1 MNTIPVDKLNGNCFL
16 DAVMTK
22 DIAELTIISPKEKK
36 AVGSKYKRGEPDI
49 LVRHLDGRVERL
61 YRTDVNGRFRHPN
74 GKAVRLLLLKN
85 STKYPVYIDCDEK
98 YKAVKVP
105 KSYRV
110 DFNGRRLNGGGYII
124 CKVDDKGAVLKETLR
139 VISSDNFKRAFR
151 IPESKYIKRVG
162 IRENGTGRKKLGVE
176 EMKNGLANIRRVEQI
191 QTDNRNT
198 VVEKKTEVVEKKT
211 EVVKEDKSKYKYRV
225 YQRITNI
232 DKKVVGYAIEEI
244 TTGRKKNITTKQLA
258 TLCSMKV
265 VENVML
271 VTREDG
277 TKFLKGNG
285 IKLENIPSVL
295 L

>member
-85 STKYPVYIDCDEK
+85 STKYPVYIDCEEK

-139 VISSDNFKRAFR
+139 VISSDSFKRAFR

-176 EMKNGLANIRRVEQI
+176 EMKKGLANIRRVEQKK
-191 QTDNRNT
+191 TDNT
-198 VVEKKTEVVEKKT
+198 VVKNIKENID
-211 EVVKEDKSKYKYRV
+211 VVKEDKSKYKYRV

>member
-49 LVRHLDGRVERL
+49 IVRHLDGRVERL

-85 STKYPVYIDCDEK
+85 STKYPVYIDCYEK

-124 CKVDDKGAVLKETLR
+124 CKVDDKGEVLKETLR
-139 VISSDNFKRAFR
+139 VISSDSFKRAFK
-151 IPESKYIKRVG
+151 IPESKYIKRAG
-162 IRENGTGRKKLGVE
+162 ICGNGTGRKKLGVE

-191 QTDNRNT
+191 QTNNRNT
-198 VVEKKTEVVEKKT
+198 VVEKKT

>member
-85 STKYPVYIDCDEK
+85 STKYPVYIDCEEK

-139 VISSDNFKRAFR
+139 VISSDSFKRAFR

-176 EMKNGLANIRRVEQI
+176 EMKKGLANIRRVEQKK
-191 QTDNRNT
+191 TDNT
-198 VVEKKTEVVEKKT
+198 VVKNIKENID
-211 EVVKEDKSKYKYRV
+211 VVKE
-225 YQRITNI
+225 

>member
-85 STKYPVYIDCDEK
+85 STKYPVYIDCEEK

-139 VISSDNFKRAFR
+139 VISSDSFKRAFK

-162 IRENGTGRKKLGVE
+162 IRENGTGRKNLGVE

-198 VVEKKTEVVEKKT
+198 VVEKKTEVV
-211 EVVKEDKSKYKYRV
+211 KEDKSKYKYRV
-225 YQRITNI
+225 YQRITNME
-232 DKKVVGYAIEEI
+232 KKVVGYAIEEI
-244 TTGRKKNITTKQLA
+244 ATGRKKNITTKQLA

-271 VTREDG
+271 VTRDDG
-277 TKFLKGNG
+277 TKFLKGNC

>member
-85 STKYPVYIDCDEK
+85 STKYPVYIDCEEK

-198 VVEKKTEVVEKKT
+198 VVEKKTEVV
-211 EVVKEDKSKYKYRV
+211 KEDKSKYKYRV
-225 YQRITNI
+225 YQRITNME
-232 DKKVVGYAIEEI
+232 KKVVGYAIEEI
-244 TTGRKKNITTKQLA
+244 ATGRKKNITTKQLA

>member
-85 STKYPVYIDCDEK
+85 STKYPVYIDCEEK

-139 VISSDNFKRAFR
+139 VISSDSFKRAFK
-151 IPESKYIKRVG
+151 IPESKYIKRAG
-162 IRENGTGRKKLGVE
+162 ICGNETGRKKLGVE
-176 EMKNGLANIRRVEQI
+176 EMKKGLANIRSKVVEQKK
-191 QTDNRNT
+191 TDNT
-198 VVEKKTEVVEKKT
+198 VVKNIKENID
-211 EVVKEDKSKYKYRV
+211 VVKEDKSKYKYRV
-225 YQRITNI
+225 YQRITNME
-232 DKKVVGYAIEEI
+232 KKVVGYAIEEI
-244 TTGRKKNITTKQLA
+244 ATGRKKNITTKQLA

-271 VTREDG
+271 VTRDDG